1 MEKTILTC
9 DVKQEWV
16 DYNGHMNDAAY
27 AKVFSLAVDQL
38 MQDIGID
45 ADFREQQHYSI
56 FTLETHVCYLDEA
69 HLGEELTVK
78 LQLLD
83 HDAKR
88 MHVFYTMKN
97 AAGDRLATSEQMLMG
112 MDMESGRPAVF
123 PEQIA
128 EAVEAIAAEQKD
140 MPLPKEAGRT
150 IGMKRKK

>member
-1 MEKTILTC
+1 MEKSILTC
-9 DVKQEWV
+9 NVKQAWV
-16 DYNGHMNDAAY
+16 DYNGHMNDAEY

-38 MQDIGID
+38 MQDIGMD
-45 ADFREQQHYSI
+45 VAFREQQHYSI
-56 FTLETHVCYLDEA
+56 FTLETHVCYLKEA
-69 HLGEELTVK
+69 HLGEELTVT

-88 MHVFYTMKN
+88 MHVFYVMKN

-112 MDMESGRPAVF
+112 MDMESGRPAAF

-128 EAVEAIAAEQKD
+128 DAVEAIALDQKD

-150 IGMKRKK
+150 IGIKRKK